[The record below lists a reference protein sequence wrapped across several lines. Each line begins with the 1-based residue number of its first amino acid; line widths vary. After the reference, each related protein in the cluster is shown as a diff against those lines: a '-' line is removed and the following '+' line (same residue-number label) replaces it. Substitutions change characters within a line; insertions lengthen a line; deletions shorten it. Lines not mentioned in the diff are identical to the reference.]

1 MNAETETYASVQAAI
16 TAWQEKQIGG
26 TQLLRRLA
34 SFDAWRVPV
43 SEGAAAEML
52 STNAA
57 TRLMYSRDAAGV
69 GRLYLFSDAAAW
81 ETFTR
86 AGNGPA
92 AGQHFLTTT
101 GSWVFRLP
109 LDQVDFVE
117 IDPGSPWHIN
127 YSREQFPRLR
137 ALAEA
142 VEIERTLLALR
153 RGEAAAG
160 AAVQVRDYA
169 HYLLAVVN
177 QGGQTALALAPDSRG
192 RALAAIFTAAD
203 NFDAFADER
212 QPTPE
217 EGQLLSLE
225 LAGERLFQ
233 QLSGMQ
239 LDGLV
244 FNCCGP
250 APAVAFAP
258 AFAEV
263 VLEA

>member
-1 MNAETETYASVQAAI
+1 MSPTAVQTAI
-16 TAWQEKQIGG
+16 TAWQEKQING

-34 SFDAWRVPV
+34 SCDAWIVPV
-43 SEGAAAEML
+43 SESAAAEML
-52 STNAA
+52 STHAA
-57 TRLMYSRDAAGV
+57 ARLMISRDAAGV

-81 ETFTR
+81 QTFRR
-86 AGNGPA
+86 AAGDGPA

-101 GSWVFRLP
+101 GSWIFRLP

-127 YSREQFPRLR
+127 YTREQFPRLR

-153 RGEAAAG
+153 GGEAPTG
-160 AAVQVRDYA
+160 AAAQVRDYA
-169 HYLLAVVN
+169 HYRLAVIS
-177 QGGQTALALAPDSRG
+177 QGGRTALALAPDSQG

-203 NFDAFADER
+203 NFDAFVDER
-212 QPTPE
+212 RPSLA

-225 LAGERLFQ
+225 LPGERLFR
-233 QLSGMQ
+233 QLSGMP